1 MNKGWWYGMG
11 LIVGLI
17 ILILGQMPNE
27 RMRLVVCDVGQGDA
41 ILLIKGS
48 NQVLVDGGPSQEKI
62 LACLEKYLPFY
73 DRRIELIVLTN
84 TDHDHLAGLIPVIE
98 RYEVIQFVAADG
110 VRASST
116 LTKLREILIGQQIPV
131 TGVERGQKLRVGRV
145 GEESKIELE
154 VVWPA
159 ETKMEYVAVFS
170 QQMEENMRE
179 QILSASAKEGEVNE
193 RSVVLLL
200 LEDVYKVLLMG
211 DGGDQTEKT
220 LLELGGLP
228 DIDILK
234 VGHHGSK
241 YASTLPFLERIKPEL
256 AIISVGENNRYGHPT
271 GETLERLSKIGA
283 EVKRTD
289 LEGEIVIE

>member
-1 MNKGWWYGMG
+1 MNKGWWYGVG
-11 LIVGLI
+11 LLVGLI
-17 ILILGQMPNE
+17 ILILGQMPDE
-27 RMRLVVCDVGQGDA
+27 RIHLVVCDVGQGDA

-62 LACLEKYLPFY
+62 LTCLEKYLPFY

-98 RYEVIQFVAADG
+98 RYEVIQFVTADG

-116 LTKLREILIGQQIPV
+116 LTKLREILIG
-131 TGVERGQKLRVGRV
+131 RV

-154 VVWPA
+154 VVWPR
-159 ETKMEYVAVFS
+159 ETNREYVAVFS
-170 QQMEENMRE
+170 QQMEKNMRE
-179 QILSASAKEGEVNE
+179 QILGASAKEGKVNE

-200 LEDVYKVLLMG
+200 LEDNRKILLMG
-211 DGGDQTEKT
+211 DAGDQTEKT

-256 AIISVGENNRYGHPT
+256 AIISVGKGNRYGHPT
-271 GETLERLSKIGA
+271 QETLERLERVGTEIA
-283 EVKRTD
+283 RTD
-289 LEGEIVIE
+289 QEGIIEVNF